1 MNCHQGRYYR
11 LQFFYWSYP
20 YAGLSVSQR
29 PRLRMGGAGAAIGA
43 SSVMTMDAGAT
54 ANSGR
59 AVAAIPE
66 PLNTAG
72 AGGVIPREIFFPRKR
87 LVYLVQ
93 KGFLGSTA

>member
-1 MNCHQGRYYR
+1 
-11 LQFFYWSYP
+11 
-20 YAGLSVSQR
+20 
-29 PRLRMGGAGAAIGA
+29 MGGAGAAIGA

-72 AGGVIPREIFFPRKR
+72 AGVVIPREIFFPKAPGLPRPER
-87 LVYLVQ
+87 FS
-93 KGFLGSTA
+93 GFNSATPEVPLPIQRR

>member
-1 MNCHQGRYYR
+1 MLAIPCRNVPGYGWAELVR
-11 LQFFYWSYP
+11 LH
-20 YAGLSVSQR
+20 
-29 PRLRMGGAGAAIGA
+29 IGA
-43 SSVMTMDAGAT
+43 SSVMTVDAGAT

-59 AVAAIPE
+59 AAAAIPE
-66 PLNTAG
+66 PLNTPG